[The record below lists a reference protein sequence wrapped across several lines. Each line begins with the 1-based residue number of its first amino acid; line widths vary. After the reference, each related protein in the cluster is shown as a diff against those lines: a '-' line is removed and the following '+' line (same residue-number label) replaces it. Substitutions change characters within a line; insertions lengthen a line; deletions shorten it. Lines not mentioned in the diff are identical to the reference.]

1 MAVIMVILIYFKKIK
16 NKETP
21 NEISEHSMDQMK
33 SGTGFKVPVL
43 TFVKGLLEG
52 QPDRISSNIDLKRQ
66 THNMSYDTKREID
79 RSSFTIDD
87 EIGRGT
93 FGKVYK
99 GTLVGLYDPQ
109 STTSVAIKSIH
120 TPGYEK
126 DLNDLMGEIKIMSRI
141 EPHLNLVS
149 MIGSSTTELKEH
161 GKLYLL
167 IEYCEYGDLRNYLIN
182 NKAKILSGNPDDVLN
197 SRCLIRWAYDIAK
210 GMQYLSENRIM
221 HGDLATRNVLMGE
234 GFSMSECPV
243 PKVADFGLA
252 KNFYDKTK
260 YAKENRLFVPWKW
273 MALEYLLDEYFT
285 LKSDVWSY
293 AVLIWEM
300 LSFGRDP
307 YGKQDYDE
315 VLPKLENGYRL
326 PCPKDTDW
334 VSSWSPKTL
343 YKILSEKCFVENPEK
358 RATFSDVVQIIEKL
372 LHAEEKTQYT
382 EKEKI
387 YQETRAKNYLRI
399 GRRGRK
405 FSQQR

>member
-1 MAVIMVILIYFKKIK
+1 
-16 NKETP
+16 
-21 NEISEHSMDQMK
+21 
-33 SGTGFKVPVL
+33 
-43 TFVKGLLEG
+43 
-52 QPDRISSNIDLKRQ
+52 
-66 THNMSYDTKREID
+66 
-79 RSSFTIDD
+79 
-87 EIGRGT
+87 
-93 FGKVYK
+93 
-99 GTLVGLYDPQ
+99 
-109 STTSVAIKSIH
+109 
-120 TPGYEK
+120 
-126 DLNDLMGEIKIMSRI
+126 
-141 EPHLNLVS
+141 
-149 MIGSSTTELKEH
+149 
-161 GKLYLL
+161 
-167 IEYCEYGDLRNYLIN
+167 
-182 NKAKILSGNPDDVLN
+182 
-197 SRCLIRWAYDIAK
+197 
-210 GMQYLSENRIM
+210 M

-273 MALEYLLDEYFT
+273 MAMEYLLDEYFT

-293 AVLIWEM
+293 AVLIWEI

-326 PCPKDTDW
+326 PCPKDIDW

-387 YQETRAKNYLRI
+387 YQETRANNYHRI

-405 FSQQR
+405 FSQN